1 MKKIITPLKLI
12 AILTFAVMSQTA
24 LAQDVQENQK
34 ALSLI
39 KNNAAAIG
47 LSPQDIADSRIT
59 DTYVDALTGNTLV
72 YVQQTYQGIDVDKM
86 IQVLAFKNGK
96 LVSVSG
102 KRFDLFFGKFPVT
115 TQQRKAAVSSIGPQA
130 AIQAAAQHLN
140 LSMPSLPKRRYATD
154 QDFSKSINFGD
165 MGIAKKNVTARQL
178 WIPQKSFEKI
188 KLVWEVNL
196 SPKKST
202 DNWRIIVDATTGSVI
217 KKENYTRYD
226 TWYKIEKEDETLGQ
240 PYNDTSF
247 KKKSDHKD
255 DYKDDH
261 KKDEKD
267 DHGNNDKDNR
277 ASVSYRVVPFPL
289 EAPNFQKHAIELVSD
304 PWRLSPHGSGATP
317 FIWNSDGS
325 KRYKFTRGN
334 NVLAQEDVDGDGL
347 GKTAIGAKKKKN
359 KNDLFF
365 DYAPDFTRQPT
376 DSINQGFAITNLFYW
391 NNIMHDLSYQYGF
404 DEASGNFQQNNLHR
418 GGEDSDFVDDNAQDA
433 ANIDFFDDALFLHTA
448 GWGKPLYVYVVMGC
462 RSVETYEN

>member
-240 PYNDTSF
+240 PYNDTSLKRKVIIKMIIKMII
-247 KKKSDHKD
+247 KKMKRMIMEIMIKIIAH
-255 DYKDDH
+255 
-261 KKDEKD
+261 
-267 DHGNNDKDNR
+267 
-277 ASVSYRVVPFPL
+277 
-289 EAPNFQKHAIELVSD
+289 
-304 PWRLSPHGSGATP
+304 RLAT
-317 FIWNSDGS
+317 
-325 KRYKFTRGN
+325 
-334 NVLAQEDVDGDGL
+334 
-347 GKTAIGAKKKKN
+347 
-359 KNDLFF
+359 
-365 DYAPDFTRQPT
+365 
-376 DSINQGFAITNLFYW
+376 
-391 NNIMHDLSYQYGF
+391 
-404 DEASGNFQQNNLHR
+404 
-418 GGEDSDFVDDNAQDA
+418 
-433 ANIDFFDDALFLHTA
+433 ALFPSRWKRQIFKSMQLNWFLIPGGYHPMA
-448 GWGKPLYVYVVMGC
+448 VAPLLLYGIVTDQ
-462 RSVETYEN
+462 SDINLPVEIMFWHRKM